1 MRDGQPAGITRARST
16 SRRKPSHL
24 DGVRAAHLQ
33 PPHHTA
39 DISSNSTPTGSAAPP
54 AALDATPGIHT
65 LDATPGIDPPA
76 VANNDAAGSIG
87 ATTRAAVVA
96 SSTTNSEPA
105 APACAAGTGDATPGM
120 AGDAIPGIHVTLYS
134 ERIMPVVVVR
144 DAATAQATADGTP
157 ASAVAPPA
165 PPGAT
170 PGMLHDATPGIQA
183 ADEMEVDDTDTTP
196 TITAATSWPA
206 LPATAQHRQHAA
218 LPDAPGVHNASNH
231 VLVPPGIGMEPPR
244 PPATT
249 YAGSV
254 GRSTGTTTAPPQ
266 RVPPRAATHPP
277 TAPNGAVPLGSGA
290 RPAAAATALPPPD
303 QVVQVHSPMMLDDV
317 IAWLQSTAARGDIG
331 NEVTFQYALSP
342 NTVRMLLELAKQAK
356 APTTHDSTI
365 YGTSKDV
372 AQHVS
377 RTPPGSHILCHRVRR
392 CHLCY
397 ARHRRH
403 ELPAL
408 HGSSTVSVRRL
419 RAAATITPDRVVLCV
434 FLFNTPHT
442 QGVVWDR
449 SPPAPPRRSTARARL
464 VLNTRRHYVCVSRAL
479 YGTGPHRPRP
489 AVAPRALVWY

>member
-1 MRDGQPAGITRARST
+1 
-16 SRRKPSHL
+16 
-24 DGVRAAHLQ
+24 
-33 PPHHTA
+33 
-39 DISSNSTPTGSAAPP
+39 
-54 AALDATPGIHT
+54 
-65 LDATPGIDPPA
+65 
-76 VANNDAAGSIG
+76 
-87 ATTRAAVVA
+87 
-96 SSTTNSEPA
+96 
-105 APACAAGTGDATPGM
+105 M
-120 AGDAIPGIHVTLYS
+120 AGDAIPCIHVTLYS

-218 LPDAPGVHNASNH
+218 LPDAPGEHNASNH

-254 GRSTGTTTAPPQ
+254 CGSTSTTTAPPQ

-331 NEVTFQYALSP
+331 NEVTFQYAC
-342 NTVRMLLELAKQAK
+342 
-356 APTTHDSTI
+356 
-365 YGTSKDV
+365 GTSFSV
-372 AQHVS
+372 
-377 RTPPGSHILCHRVRR
+377 
-392 CHLCY
+392 
-397 ARHRRH
+397 
-403 ELPAL
+403 AL
-408 HGSSTVSVRRL
+408 HRG
-419 RAAATITPDRVVLCV
+419 
-434 FLFNTPHT
+434 
-442 QGVVWDR
+442 G
-449 SPPAPPRRSTARARL
+449 APLSGTARALDAMRARADML
-464 VLNTRRHYVCVSRAL
+464 EGALASAQADTARAL
-479 YGTGPHRPRP
+479 ADSAAAG
-489 AVAPRALVWY
+489 VA